1 MRHRLLAQE
10 GACQGH
16 GDDVVALAF
25 KALSVLASRRDG
37 HDVEGSTDADR
48 IEEICEAFIHPDEK
62 RRFVVISKLVA
73 SGVSSREIVERYV
86 PIAAMRLGEG
96 WVDGTRSFSQ
106 VSIGAARLQETV
118 RAIGESKS
126 GMGAIV
132 PLGHRILIAIP
143 QHEDHTLGAFI
154 AAGQFRRYGLWVHMA
169 IGQSDDEI
177 AAAVSTH
184 EFGMIGVSGAGR
196 KALEPIKRLVDKLK
210 RLPQPT
216 SPVVIG
222 GNICNLGLDLCSCTG
237 ADLATT
243 NPRGALDFCG
253 LNVSSDIEESGVLVA

>member
-1 MRHRLLAQE
+1 MKHRALVRE
-10 GACQGH
+10 GPCHGH

-25 KALSVLASRRDG
+25 KALSVLASRTLDHG
-37 HDVEGSTDADR
+37 GEVGSDAER
-48 IEEICEAFIHPDEK
+48 VEEICAAFTHPDEK

-86 PIAAMRLGEG
+86 PMAAMRLGEG

-118 RAIGESKS
+118 RS
-126 GMGAIV
+126 MGDPRSAVSATV
-132 PLGHRILIAIP
+132 PLGQRILIAIP
-143 QHEDHTLGAFI
+143 QTEDHTLGAFI
-154 AAGQFRRYGLWVHMA
+154 AAGQFRRYWLWVHMA

-177 AAAVSTH
+177 ATAVATR

-210 RLPQPT
+210 EMPQPT
-216 SPVVIG
+216 SPIVIG
-222 GNICNLGLDLCSCTG
+222 GNICNLGLDLCACTG

-243 NPRGALDFCG
+243 SPRRALDFCG
-253 LNVSSDIEESGVLVA
+253 LNAGSDIEVSGTLVA